1 MAEVLLGSFKQG
13 IAVLTRRT
21 GVNTGQQGQY
31 VKRLHR
37 IKCFSGVNDQ
47 PLLVCPAS
55 GQSEAVGLFRNGV
68 LVVASEVSQLALV
81 RLLFMYSPQI
91 SIVITSESVS
101 RFDHR
106 PFYQ

>member
-1 MAEVLLGSFKQG
+1 VLSVQDVAEVLPGSFKQG

-31 VKRLHR
+31 VKRSHR

-55 GQSEAVGLFRNGV
+55 GQSAAVGLFRNGV

-81 RLLFMYSPQI
+81 RLLFYVLSADFH
-91 SIVITSESVS
+91 
-101 RFDHR
+101 RDHFR
-106 PFYQ
+106 VGQPI